1 MENTVNR
8 IILRGTLASAPA
20 FSHENHGRRFFTFML
35 DTPRLSGTTDTLRV
49 VVPEKLLAALEAADE
64 PLIEAVGQIRSFNSR
79 QETGRKLIISAY
91 AEQLRLCG
99 GEPENHAEL
108 EGTICKEPVFRRTPL
123 GREIC
128 DVMLAVN
135 RPYRRCDYLPCIFW
149 GRTAHEVAAMCV
161 GERLGLTGRLQSRPY
176 TKILAGGS
184 ERRVAYEVSA
194 VTVRCAAYT

>member
-20 FSHENHGRRFFTFML
+20 FSHENHGRRLFRFML
-35 DTPRLSGTTDTLRV
+35 ETPRLSGTTDTLRV
-49 VVPEKLLAALEAADE
+49 VAPEELLASLEAADE
-64 PLIEAVGQIRSFNSR
+64 PLVEAVGQIRSFNSH
-79 QETGRKLIISAY
+79 QETGRKLVISAY

-99 GEPENHAEL
+99 GEPENHVEL
-108 EGTICKEPVFRRTPL
+108 EGTLCKAPVFRRTPL

-135 RPYRRCDYLPCIFW
+135 RPYRRSDYLPCIFW
-149 GRTAHEVAAMCV
+149 GRTAREVASMCV
-161 GERLGLTGRLQSRPY
+161 GERLALTGRLQSRAY
-176 TKILAGGS
+176 TKQLEGGS

-194 VTVRCAAYT
+194 VSARRAAVT